1 MRKRIIL
8 MIDDIELNHRVA
20 RGVLQDTYELYEAHS
35 AVEGFE
41 ILERVEPDL
50 ILLDIIM
57 PEMDGFE
64 MLKRLKGNKR
74 LQQIPVIFLTS
85 DTSAKSEVE
94 GFNCGIVDYIT
105 KPFVP
110 VVMKKRIETQ
120 IALAEYEKELEA
132 RVAEKVV
139 EIEKMY
145 ELISVSFAGL
155 VESRDGVTGGH
166 LKNTALYFREFIEH
180 LMKLPQYRDDLTASY
195 VKKACRSAPL
205 HDVGKIAI
213 KDAVLQKSNSLS
225 PEEFEQMKAHAIIGG
240 DIFNFITSR
249 IEDKEFGD
257 VAEKIARYHHEKW
270 DGTGYPEGLKG
281 EDIPLVS
288 RIMSSVDVYDA
299 LTSKRPYKEPFSH
312 EKAMALI
319 TEGVGRNFDP
329 KLVSEF
335 IEIESRIR
343 ECLEAK
349 EEMIVKEAY
358 FSIKDR

>member
-1 MRKRIIL
+1 MG
-8 MIDDIELNHRVA
+8 M
-20 RGVLQDTYELYEAHS
+20 
-35 AVEGFE
+35 
-41 ILERVEPDL
+41 
-50 ILLDIIM
+50 
-57 PEMDGFE
+57 
-64 MLKRLKGNKR
+64 
-74 LQQIPVIFLTS
+74 
-85 DTSAKSEVE
+85 
-94 GFNCGIVDYIT
+94 
-105 KPFVP
+105 
-110 VVMKKRIETQ
+110 
-120 IALAEYEKELEA
+120 
-132 RVAEKVV
+132 
-139 EIEKMY
+139 
-145 ELISVSFAGL
+145 
-155 VESRDGVTGGH
+155 
-166 LKNTALYFREFIEH
+166 
-180 LMKLPQYRDDLTASY
+180 
-195 VKKACRSAPL
+195 
-205 HDVGKIAI
+205 
-213 KDAVLQKSNSLS
+213 S

-288 RIMSSVDVYDA
+288 RIMSIVDVYDA

-349 EEMIVKEAY
+349 EEMIVKESY